1 MKLRRAVVATAAT
14 AVIAPLAL
22 LSAPVAFASEA
33 PTTPANSQ
41 TAGEKSEEPTETA
54 TPEGDQKSEEPTE
67 TATPPADDEE
77 KGEEPTETTTPP
89 AGDDEESPA
98 PSASPSSS
106 ASPKPS
112 PTTGGD
118 DFDPYT
124 DCQSVK
130 LDDNL
135 SASISGL
142 PNKIVAGSGWHN
154 FKFVVTNNS
163 DKDLKNVWVNAFTE
177 YNDDVNLD
185 DSLALNLAT
194 IQVKQDG
201 KWNDSYHEAFGDT
214 TLTGTFT
221 ALFGN
226 LDAHTTAELDLR
238 VSVKA
243 SAPAGSSFA
252 ISQAVYAGKGKTC
265 YMNGDYYDFEI
276 VAAGSKAPGGVGDS
290 KPNGKKPSGVVNQ
303 DVKPQGGVKEVT
315 GSLAETGSSSALPT
329 IALVGG
335 IAVVAGGGA
344 VFAMRRRKSA
354 GQLA

>member
-54 TPEGDQKSEEPTE
+54 TPEGDQKSVEPTE

-89 AGDDEESPA
+89 ADDEESPA

>member
-1 MKLRRAVVATAAT
+1 MKLRRAVVVTAAT

-22 LSAPVAFASEA
+22 LSAPVAFASDGSPAAPASSTVAEENDNGTSDTPEDKTPATEEDTAPTEA
-33 PTTPANSQ
+33 TTPAE
-41 TAGEKSEEPTETA
+41 EKS
-54 TPEGDQKSEEPTE
+54 
-67 TATPPADDEE
+67 
-77 KGEEPTETTTPP
+77 EEPTETTTPP
-89 AGDDEESPA
+89 AGDEESPS

-142 PNKIVAGSGWHN
+142 PNKVVAGSGWHN

-163 DKDLKNVWVNAFTE
+163 DKALKNVWVNAFTE